1 MKKLMFIFLL
11 AVFLLLGGCF
21 PPPYYGGYRAYGTYG
36 YHYYDGYVG
45 EGYYHNYHGHT
56 RYGTPHYGGYGHRR

>member
-11 AVFLLLGGCF
+11 AVFLLLGGCI
-21 PPPYYGGYRAYGTYG
+21 PPPYYGGYRTYGTYG
-36 YHYYDGYVG
+36 TYGHHYYDGYVG

-56 RYGTPHYGGYGHRR
+56 RYGEHRR